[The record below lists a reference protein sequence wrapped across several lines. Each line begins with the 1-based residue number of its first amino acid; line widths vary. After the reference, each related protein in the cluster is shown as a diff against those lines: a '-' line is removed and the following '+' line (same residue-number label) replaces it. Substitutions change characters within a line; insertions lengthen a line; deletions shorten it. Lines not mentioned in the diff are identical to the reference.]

1 MYCLIED
8 PVQVLKLKKKPK
20 NSVEKMLIDILSDP
34 KTAKLFYVND
44 IEVLIDIII
53 RQLLNIPSDEMVI
66 IYRNIKVTYFNNV
79 LYYLDKYLNV
89 F

>member
-1 MYCLIED
+1 MYFFFFIED

-20 NSVEKMLIDILSDP
+20 NSVEKMLNDILADS

-44 IEVLIDIII
+44 IEVLVDIII

-66 IYRNIKVTYFNNV
+66 TFKKYYNIKKMNSSYND
-79 LYYLDKYLNV
+79 LIA
-89 F
+89 

>member
-1 MYCLIED
+1 MYCWIED

-20 NSVEKMLIDILSDP
+20 NSVEKMLIDILAAP

-53 RQLLNIPSDEMVI
+53 RQLLNVPSDEMVI
-66 IYRNIKVTYFNNV
+66 IYGIFLKNVILNIAYWCI
-79 LYYLDKYLNV
+79 Y
-89 F
+89 

>member
-1 MYCLIED
+1 VYCLIED

-89 F
+89 C

>member
-1 MYCLIED
+1 MYFFFFIED

-20 NSVEKMLIDILSDP
+20 NSVEKMLNDILADS

-44 IEVLIDIII
+44 IEVLVDIII

-66 IYRNIKVTYFNNV
+66 TFKKYYNIKKMNSSYNDLTA
-79 LYYLDKYLNV
+79 
-89 F
+89 